1 MLKQIAEILKLK
13 NDLREEQKLPGRC
26 AFLDEGHI
34 LAYPHPDGNAR
45 YPADVNLHV
54 LFLWERNRKT
64 VFRPYRSREWRNTWE
79 IAPNALSCI
88 HRKRRSTF

>member
-26 AFLDEGHI
+26 AFLDERHI

-45 YPADVNLHV
+45 YPYMYDGRV
-54 LFLWERNRKT
+54 LWAYSNGEIVMQEGTFNIFPDT
-64 VFRPYRSREWRNTWE
+64 TGGREP
-79 IAPNALSCI
+79 ACA
-88 HRKRRSTF
+88 FFV